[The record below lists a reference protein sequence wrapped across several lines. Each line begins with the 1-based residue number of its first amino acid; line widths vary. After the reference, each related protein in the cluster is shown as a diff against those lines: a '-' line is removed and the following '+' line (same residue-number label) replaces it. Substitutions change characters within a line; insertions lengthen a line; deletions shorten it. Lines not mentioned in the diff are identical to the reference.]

1 MLRRG
6 GKQLLQQ
13 VQQLR
18 GFAAEA
24 ALAEESPFL
33 RFGQPFAPQLNMS
46 AALAQL
52 PETKVRDGG
61 LQGRSCTRRG
71 GPAPAARRCS
81 ARRRLQPACLPAC
94 CLTCHSRAARL
105 VPAGDPPAQRP
116 ACGQRDGAP
125 FQHRHRGRVDRRGQP
140 V

>member
-52 PETKVRDGG
+52 PETKVRDGAAG
-61 LQGRSCTRRG
+61 ALLHPPGRARSCRSPLLCPQAT
-71 GPAPAARRCS
+71 
-81 ARRRLQPACLPAC
+81 PACLPSCLLPDLPLPGGALGAC
-94 CLTCHSRAARL
+94 R
-105 VPAGDPPAQRP
+105 
-116 ACGQRDGAP
+116 
-125 FQHRHRGRVDRRGQP
+125 
-140 V
+140 

>member
-61 LQGRSCTRRG
+61 LQGAPLA
-71 GPAPAARRCS
+71 PAPPLAAASPPAGHSC
-81 ARRRLQPACLPAC
+81 QPAA
-94 CLTCHSRAARL
+94 
-105 VPAGDPPAQRP
+105 
-116 ACGQRDGAP
+116 
-125 FQHRHRGRVDRRGQP
+125 
-140 V
+140 

>member
-24 ALAEESPFL
+24 ALVEESPFL
-33 RFGQPFAPQLNMS
+33 RFGQPFAPQLNLN

-52 PETKVRDGG
+52 PETKVRDGA
-61 LQGRSCTRRG
+61 CRG
-71 GPAPAARRCS
+71 APAAGGGPPCS
-81 ARRRLQPACLPAC
+81 PPL
-94 CLTCHSRAARL
+94 
-105 VPAGDPPAQRP
+105 PPAAASRLP
-116 ACGQRDGAP
+116 PPRTPPLTIAAP
-125 FQHRHRGRVDRRGQP
+125 PRR
-140 V
+140 